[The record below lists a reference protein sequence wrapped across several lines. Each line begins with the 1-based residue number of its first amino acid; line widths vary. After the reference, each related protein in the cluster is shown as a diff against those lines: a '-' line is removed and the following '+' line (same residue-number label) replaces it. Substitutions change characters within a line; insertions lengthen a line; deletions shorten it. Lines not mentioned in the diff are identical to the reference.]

1 MPQTEY
7 NVVQVSQ
14 LQLAMQKMHQQIAT
28 VKHTGFAQQQQTSAA
43 AAAVQSRL
51 QSVKLHAAA
60 LEEAAAALAA
70 VSQ

>member
-14 LQLAMQKMHQQIAT
+14 LQLAMQKMQQQIAT
-28 VKHTGFAQQQQTSAA
+28 MKHSEVAQQQQTSAA

>member
-1 MPQTEY
+1 MTQTEY
-7 NVVQVSQ
+7 NAVQVSQ
-14 LQLAMQKMHQQIAT
+14 LQVAMQDMQQQIAT
-28 VKHTGFAQQQQTSAA
+28 MKHTGFAQQQQTSAA

-60 LEEAAAALAA
+60 LEDAAAALAA

>member
-1 MPQTEY
+1 MPQTEH

-14 LQLAMQKMHQQIAT
+14 LQLAMQKIQQQIAT
-28 VKHTGFAQQQQTSAA
+28 MKHTGFAQQQQTSAA

-51 QSVKLHAAA
+51 QTVKLHAAA